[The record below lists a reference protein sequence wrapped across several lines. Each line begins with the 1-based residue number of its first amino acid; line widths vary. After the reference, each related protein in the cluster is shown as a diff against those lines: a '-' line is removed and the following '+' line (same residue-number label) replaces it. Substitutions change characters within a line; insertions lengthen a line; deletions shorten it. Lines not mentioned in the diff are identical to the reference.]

1 MDYLQD
7 VVAGSNKK
15 VWWLLQYDDPQS
27 GKHFDFEWQASIIAR
42 TYQKE
47 NCPYLSSKKIM
58 VGFNDLATTHPNIA
72 NLWDP
77 IKNDNIK
84 PQDITKASRK
94 EVYLQCPF
102 CNKIFKKK
110 IINITR
116 ANRNYC
122 CPNCKNKLYRC

>member
-1 MDYLQD
+1 MVKIQYH
-7 VVAGSNKK
+7 NK
-15 VWWLLQYDDPQS
+15 WPYP
-27 GKHFDFEWQASIIAR
+27 ASSSPGTVTIK
-42 TYQKE
+42 KE
-47 NCPYLSSKKIM
+47 KKIM
-58 VGFNDLATTHPNIA
+58 QRQTTV
-72 NLWDP
+72 
-77 IKNDNIK
+77 IK